1 MAARYWVGGA
11 GTWSSANTTNWS
23 ATSGGAGGASVP
35 TSADTPI
42 FDANSGSGIVTFT
55 NGGVT
60 VSVITIDNIGIEL
73 SLGAAILSSGS
84 ITLTS
89 GTFTTNNYN
98 VTATSFSSNNSNT
111 RTINLG
117 SSTVTLNGTGGGVSF
132 TTSTNLTFNAGTSSI
147 ICSGSSGIV
156 FNSGG
161 QTFYNV
167 SFTNVS
173 VSSVSLTQEGTY
185 NNLSFVGR
193 TTAGIYSVILSA
205 DQTVNGTLT
214 LNGGTTAVM
223 RTFVR
228 SSVIGTARTISCA
241 AIVLQDIDFRNIAFT
256 GGAVPVNGSGTR
268 RLGDC
273 KGNSGITFPAA
284 KTVYWNLSS
293 SSNWSATGWAT
304 SAGGT
309 PAANNFPLAQDTVIF
324 TSTSPVSGSTI
335 TISSSYNIGTI
346 DMSARTTNTMS
357 LSVGSACAVYGNWI
371 NGTGITLSG
380 ANTMTF
386 AGQSS
391 QSITSAGITFG
402 LLVTINSPGGSVSL
416 QDAFSTNLSTS
427 GFLTISAG
435 TFDANGYNL
444 TSTGTNGTIVSVT
457 TSTRTIAIGSGTWTI
472 AGTGTVWNV
481 SATGLTVTGAGTISF
496 TSSSVKTFAGGGIQT
511 YPTINQGGTGGLT
524 ISGSNKFADI
534 TNTALGAV
542 LFTGGTTNEFGAFN
556 LNGTSTAAR
565 LTIGSTNTTQVTLK
579 KPTAW
584 NVGTGSLDG
593 GNNIGLSFTAG
604 TNDFLSIS
612 RVTGVVSAS
621 GILVYISEAATS
633 ADTQSSLATFGR
645 SVSESVTVTDAP
657 AARAVYLGL
666 LSESAVSSEAA
677 AAAQAYFASITESV
691 IAADSLGTSFAFY
704 AALAEQ
710 AAGSD
715 RADPNLIM
723 SSAVAEILAAAD
735 SVSGSRVL
743 LSGISETASAQEAN
757 RIGLVF
763 HPVIFESAQS
773 TELSAV
779 ASSVFAVFALEAVQ
793 SSDGVNPAG
802 SIYNAALPVEGAT
815 AADFLAATYLWN
827 PIDDTQTANWQ
838 NVNSTQTP
846 GWTQVNDEQTP
857 VWVVIPT

>member
-214 LNGGTTAVM
+214 LTSGSTVVM

-228 SSVIGTARTISCA
+228 SNVIGTARTISCA
-241 AIVLQDIDFRNIAFT
+241 AIVLQDIDFRDIAFT

-309 PAANNFPLAQDTVIF
+309 PAANNFPLAQDTAIF

-335 TISSSYNIGTI
+335 TISSAYNIGTI

-357 LSVGSACAVYGNWI
+357 LSVGSACAVYGDWI

-386 AGQSS
+386 AGRGS
-391 QSITSAGITFG
+391 QSITSAGRTFG
-402 LLVTINSPGGSVSL
+402 LLVTIDSPGGSVSL

-612 RVTGVVSAS
+612 RVTGQVS
-621 GILVYISEAATS
+621 
-633 ADTQSSLATFGR
+633 
-645 SVSESVTVTDAP
+645 
-657 AARAVYLGL
+657 
-666 LSESAVSSEAA
+666 
-677 AAAQAYFASITESV
+677 
-691 IAADSLGTSFAFY
+691 
-704 AALAEQ
+704 
-710 AAGSD
+710 
-715 RADPNLIM
+715 
-723 SSAVAEILAAAD
+723 SSAVNVTVSPTGVSSTTIIGSVSLSLSCRTTLSGTSTTCSVGTVSVPSIVTILANGVSSTCNIGSVSVIGKSLTQLVGSTSTCSVGQVFIAIGITCNLTGVLSTADID
-735 SVSGSRVL
+735 SVNINTSSLFIVDGIDSTGSVGSTNVYGNGYTSIVGVYSNSNIGSVVVEL
-743 LSGISETASAQEAN
+743 PIDFTLQSLFTACEIGNVTINNVVFDYNAVAN
-757 RIGLVF
+757 LYDRTRTIY
-763 HPVIFESAQS
+763 IDRKSSSKDRTIDITAQS
-773 TELSAV
+773 RIVYINSKSN
-779 ASSVFAVFALEAVQ
+779 SSTRSVLT
-793 SSDGVNPAG
+793 S
-802 SIYNAALPVEGAT
+802 
-815 AADFLAATYLWN
+815 
-827 PIDDTQTANWQ
+827 
-838 NVNSTQTP
+838 
-846 GWTQVNDEQTP
+846 
-857 VWVVIPT
+857 